1 MKFKLKK
8 CIAATAAVMAI
19 AAVQSVYISANAA
32 DAKTDIPIS
41 DKPLF
46 VGANSLPVLVML
58 IMSRDHSMYTEAY
71 TDASDVD
78 GDGTI
83 DYYFKPE
90 IPYYGLF
97 RSDVCYKYDTSV
109 KNGTFVPEKVAEVG
123 EKSIKPAGTKAFS
136 YCDGSTWSGNF
147 LNYVTTS
154 RMDAVKKVVM
164 GGERLDNAQSIIRH
178 TWIPYDA
185 HSWGKA
191 FVNAYYSSD
200 YSPKLDV
207 SSFVPSSLVGQANNV
222 GGAFFGV
229 KNYDL
234 IIGFPVGG
242 LKIGN
247 MDEYGDEKK
256 TDEQRNDYIASH
268 AWIWNW
274 ASRETDTG
282 ILENQAD
289 GVIGHNGVD
298 GLGHYAINTQSF
310 TVQVKPCVEDEN
322 LRDKAACRQYP
333 GKDGK
338 PVYMPSGLIQQRIAQ
353 GAPDFGLIT
362 SGFSGG
368 RNIGH
373 GYVRGPMADASNE
386 IDPKTGE
393 IKNVQQ
399 CAGGGVCGVL
409 PTINALGI
417 GAFGNGDAGPLYWAD
432 CFRARY
438 EKSYRLGDAC
448 SMWGNPVG
456 AMLNESFQYF
466 SGKAPG
472 QDGMTADNLSHPLSK
487 NNGSGSVSIGYAK
500 DVAGPWSKDAKT
512 RYNSECQNAINLVL
526 SSEDNSFDA
535 TTLGGEG
542 ASIESTHN
550 RSKDVSDLVSVI
562 SGMELNNPHSAFG
575 KSKSKKFF
583 VGGVYSG
590 NFVWKKG
597 ANDRK
602 WEDIATLKKVDNLS
616 EVYGIAPI
624 GLESEGNYDA
634 AGAAYAGVMKHIG
647 GTTNYLKTTV
657 VAMAPSLP
665 RFKIKNANGE
675 MEIIPLCVTPLE
687 FPLKNG
693 NPTDDPHYL
702 GAGSQW
708 ETGKMPQQRNAD
720 DYQASYLQTC
730 YPVDFYMDYVRYDDD
745 SNPIEMSFR
754 INFEDTESGKDFDQ
768 DAIIQYH
775 MWFDSPGSS
784 KAYVSIKGYYSDGYA
799 AQHFGYS
806 VAGVKHPST
815 FIDMA
820 KTNKANRS
828 RWQLPLYDNARA
840 KQFNLVTLS
849 DSYANGSS
857 LDQSF
862 NQEPYNSEP
871 VIVRE
876 SFKGKLLYQNKN
888 FTYDNTSQTGPDY
901 SYEYQ
906 FHDQNIPVC
915 RNQDELKR
923 GFIPL
928 IRGKNTD
935 PVKCMPEVI
944 RTFQVT
950 ADSDPVILEPP
961 LLLAARYGYSANPD
975 PESGKLNVTTGFYEP
990 KNYFYVSNASTLASQ
1005 IDKALTEIKKD
1016 TALHVGTSASF
1027 SSTDLSGNDVH
1038 YYRANFEEA
1047 YWTGDVVSYK
1057 VENETVYASDDNII
1071 WKAGKKLAEQYPAGA
1086 GSKVQDRRNIFI
1098 EDKDGGLHLFK
1109 VCDGGTN
1116 ADNSLNCMD
1125 DESYAAM
1132 AAGLRAEYSFA
1143 AGSPAEL
1150 DAVKEYV
1157 NYMFGDRT
1165 LETTEQGENP
1175 QSVKDKVSK
1184 VGYPATF
1191 NGFRNRGTTG
1201 SLYGDIQDSTPA
1213 YGKTA
1218 SGLAFIVFGANDGMI
1233 HVLSDKEGEELFA
1246 IIPHTVAVDGD
1257 SATPSSP
1264 IVEYAIPGYSHRFT
1278 VDGTVNVVS
1287 YKSGGKTKVV
1297 ALGTYG
1303 KKFKGGYALNLGSLS
1318 AVAGSDGKAK
1328 KVTDAADIQS
1338 LLRWEFDSTTT
1349 NDYVGC
1355 MLRAPQVFVQ
1365 KTGDNTAGLYAVYG
1379 NGYNAKGDAD
1389 GNTSALIVVDVVRGK
1404 FVNNIVAKES
1414 ATTSTLPVYAGT
1426 YKNGMA
1432 EPLVYDYDN
1441 DGFADYI
1448 YSGDLDG
1455 NMYRLTLGG
1464 KSIESSSAEAVTDA
1478 DLQRIAVCYDASHQ
1492 RQSITTR
1499 PTAGINPEGN
1509 GSAYISWGTGRFLV
1523 VEDGLVRDN
1532 SGKSVSHAVNSLYTI
1547 VDDFSGFNA
1556 LTRDS
1561 TGVTVSATEYDA
1573 ESSTAGTDNDAVRK
1587 LSFSKTTPKGETFR
1601 GLVVDLKPVTSAKG
1615 YTSEHEMVI
1624 YNPARVDRYFVVNT
1638 ASPTSD
1644 PCKSSA
1650 EGYQYVLDLY
1660 ALRNMN
1666 PDSPGDTPV
1675 IPSDKQTK
1683 FPGFS
1688 TDVVITTKRDGGEVT
1703 IGTATNVDVGENE
1716 GKSKNDAANGGHGG
1730 DGGTG
1735 DELYGLHQNDLNT
1748 EKFKMTS
1755 YQFILDNETPW

>member
-8 CIAATAAVMAI
+8 CIAATAAVMTI

-90 IPYYGLF
+90 INYYGLF
-97 RSDVCYKYDTSV
+97 RSDVCYEYSG
-109 KNGTFVPEKVAEVG
+109 GTFVPKKAAEAG
-123 EKSIKPAGTKAFS
+123 EKSVEPGNPDAGTKAFS

-164 GGERLDNAQSIIRH
+164 GGERLDSDQSIIRH

-185 HSWGKA
+185 HSWGKS
-191 FVNAYYSSD
+191 FVNDYYTSEKG
-200 YSPKLDV
+200 YNPAVKV
-207 SSFVPSSLVGQANNV
+207 NNFVPSSELSIGQGSDSF

-229 KNYDL
+229 KNYDVM
-234 IIGFPVGG
+234 IGIPQTMTQTM
-242 LKIGN
+242 KIGS
-247 MDEYGDEKK
+247 MDEYGSKSSD
-256 TDEQRNDYIASH
+256 TDRTAYMNKH

-274 ASRETDTG
+274 ASRESGDG
-282 ILENQAD
+282 ILEGKAD
-289 GVIGHNGVD
+289 GASGTYNISSKG
-298 GLGHYAINTQSF
+298 Y
-310 TVQVKPCVEDEN
+310 TVQVRPCVDDEE
-322 LRDKAACRQYP
+322 LRDKAACRKYTDKS
-333 GKDGK
+333 GNS
-338 PVYMPSGLIQQRIAQ
+338 VYMPSGLIQQRIAQ

-362 SGFSGG
+362 SGFEGG
-368 RNIGH
+368 RNIGK
-373 GYVRGPMADASNE
+373 GYIRGRMHDASTE
-386 IDPKTGE
+386 IDPETGR
-393 IKNVQQ
+393 ILINQQ
-399 CAGGGVCGVL
+399 DCSSGGYCDVL
-409 PTINALGI
+409 PTINMLG
-417 GAFGNGDAGPLYWAD
+417 AGYFDNERRLYWD
-432 CFRARY
+432 SCKNNRSSKFY
-438 EKSYRLGDAC
+438 MTGETC
-448 SMWGNPVG
+448 PMWGNPIG
-456 AMLNESFQYF
+456 AMLYESYKYF
-466 SGKAPG
+466 NGEAGSTQAGMAADTLKHKVSK
-472 QDGMTADNLSHPLSK
+472 DGSTE
-487 NNGSGSVSIGYAK
+487 SIPISYAK
-500 DVAGPWSKDAKT
+500 NTDAPWDNYNKD
-512 RYNSECQNAINLVL
+512 CQNAINLVL
-526 SSEDNSFDA
+526 SSEDNSFDE
-535 TTLGGEG
+535 TY
-542 ASIESTHN
+542 
-550 RSKDVSDLVSVI
+550 SKKHTRTDDTQKLLQDITS
-562 SGMELNNPHSAFG
+562 MELKNPNSML
-575 KSKSKKFF
+575 KLSSSKKFV
-583 VGGVYSG
+583 VGGIYNKDYGWKGG
-590 NFVWKKG
+590 NTT
-597 ANDRK
+597 AK
-602 WEDIATLKKVDNLS
+602 WADLPTLKPVTGLQD
-616 EVYGIAPI
+616 VWGIAPI
-624 GLESEGNYDA
+624 GSEAEGTYFA
-634 AGAAYAGVMKHIG
+634 AAAAYSGVNKQIK
-647 GTTNYLKTTV
+647 GTKNYLKTSV

-665 RFKIKNANGE
+665 RFKIKNAKGQ
-675 MEIIPLCVTPLE
+675 MEIVPVCVTP
-687 FPLKNG
+687 NG
-693 NPTDDPHYL
+693 N
-702 GAGSQW
+702 
-708 ETGKMPQQRNAD
+708 RNANEYD
-720 DYQASYLQTC
+720 IPYLQVC
-730 YPVDFYMDYVRYDDD
+730 APVDFYMDYIHYDDH
-745 SNPIEMSFR
+745 SNPVDMSFR
-754 INFEDTESGKDFDQ
+754 INFEDTESGKDYDE
-768 DAIIQYH
+768 DVIVQYH
-775 MWFDSPGSS
+775 MWFDNKDPA
-784 KAYVSIKGYYSDGYA
+784 KAYVSVRGFYSDGYA
-799 AQHFGYS
+799 PQHFGYT
-806 VAGVKHPST
+806 VTGVQNPDT

-820 KTNKANRS
+820 KSTNGDRGRLQEFNLIHDSNLDQATNKDYG
-828 RWQLPLYDNARA
+828 YD
-840 KQFNLVTLS
+840 T
-849 DSYANGSS
+849 
-857 LDQSF
+857 
-862 NQEPYNSEP
+862 P

-876 SFKGKLLYQNKN
+876 SFNGKLLYQNRD
-888 FTYDNTSQTGPDY
+888 FDYDGTKRKADEFPTWGDQRNVALCRSY
-901 SYEYQ
+901 SEVQ
-906 FHDQNIPVC
+906 
-915 RNQDELKR
+915 R
-923 GFIPL
+923 GLIPL
-928 IRGKNTD
+928 IRGKHSD

-944 RTFQVT
+944 RTFKVT
-950 ADSDPVILEPP
+950 GDADPAFLEPP
-961 LLLAARYGYSANPD
+961 VLLAARYGQDKDPDYSS
-975 PESGKLNVTTGFYEP
+975 EKLNITTGFYEP

-1016 TALHVGTSASF
+1016 TAKHVGTSASF
-1027 SSTDLSGNDVH
+1027 SSTDLSGKNVS

-1047 YWTGDVVSYK
+1047 YWTGDVISYRVK
-1057 VENETVYASDDNII
+1057 NETVYASKENIN
-1071 WKAGKKLAEQYPAGA
+1071 WKAGKQLAGQYPAGA
-1086 GSKVQDRRNIFI
+1086 GSSVQDRRNIFI

-1116 ADNSLNCMD
+1116 ADNSLKCMD
-1125 DESYAAM
+1125 DESYAAI

-1233 HVLSDKEGEELFA
+1233 HVLSDKTGEELFA

-1287 YKSGGKTKVV
+1287 YKAGGKTNVV

-1318 AVAGSDGKAK
+1318 AVAGSDGRAV
-1328 KVTDAADIQS
+1328 KVADAADIQS
-1338 LLRWEFDSTTT
+1338 LLRWEFDSTAP

-1365 KTGDNTAGLYAVYG
+1365 KTGDDTAGLYAVYG

-1601 GLVVDLKPVTSAKG
+1601 GLVVDLMPVTSAKG

-1624 YNPARVDRYFVVNT
+1624 YNPARVDRYLVVNT

-1666 PDSPGDTPV
+1666 PDNPGDA
-1675 IPSDKQTK
+1675 IPPEKQTK

>member
-8 CIAATAAVMAI
+8 CIAATAAVMTI

-90 IPYYGLF
+90 INYYGLF
-97 RSDVCYKYDTSV
+97 RSDVCYEYSG
-109 KNGTFVPEKVAEVG
+109 GTFVPKKAAEAG
-123 EKSIKPAGTKAFS
+123 EKSVEPGNPDAGTKAFS

-164 GGERLDNAQSIIRH
+164 GGERLDSDQSIIRH

-191 FVNAYYSSD
+191 FVNDYYSSAKG
-200 YSPKLDV
+200 YSPALKV
-207 SSFVPSSLVGQANNV
+207 GSFVPTSELGLGQTSDNF

-229 KNYDL
+229 KDYKVY
-234 IIGFPVGG
+234 IGIPTSGIS
-242 LKIGN
+242 IGN
-247 MDEYGDEKK
+247 MDTYGEK
-256 TDEQRNDYIASH
+256 TSDIDRNNYINEH

-274 ASRETDTG
+274 ASRESGDG
-282 ILENQAD
+282 ILDKQAD
-289 GVIGHNGVD
+289 GASSPYIIDLKG
-298 GLGHYAINTQSF
+298 Y
-310 TVQVKPCVEDEN
+310 TVKLKPCVDDED

-333 GKDGK
+333 GADGK

-368 RNIGH
+368 RNIGN
-373 GYVRGPMADASNE
+373 GYVRGAMDDASKE
-386 IDPKTGE
+386 IDPKTGK
-393 IKNVQQ
+393 IIVNTSN
-399 CAGGGVCGVL
+399 CTGGDGCGVL
-409 PTINALGI
+409 PTINMLGV
-417 GAFGNGDAGPLYWAD
+417 GGFGNKGTNEWPSDLYWED
-432 CFRARY
+432 CWHPRDKKFY
-438 EKSYRLGDAC
+438 LLGDAC
-448 SMWGNPVG
+448 SMWGNPIG
-456 AMLNESFQYF
+456 AMLNESYKYF
-466 SGKAPG
+466 SGIAPR
-472 QDGMTADNLSHPLSK
+472 QTGMTSDILTHRTARYEGTVSK
-487 NNGSGSVSIGYAK
+487 SIGYAA
-500 DVAGPWSKDAKT
+500 DVSSPWL
-512 RYNSECQNAINLVL
+512 RYNTECQNAINLVL

-535 TTLGGEG
+535 TVAGGYSI
-542 ASIESTHN
+542 ASSHKRDT
-550 RSKDVSDLVSVI
+550 DVILPLVKKI
-562 SGMELNNPHSAFG
+562 SEKERANSHSAFG
-575 KSKSKKFF
+575 ASKSKKFF
-583 VGGVYSG
+583 VGGIYDG
-590 NFVWKKG
+590 NFNWKDKI
-597 ANDRK
+597 DRN
-602 WEDIATLKKVDNLS
+602 WEDIPSLKPVDDLS
-616 EVYGIAPI
+616 EVYGIAPL

-634 AGAAYAGVMKHIG
+634 AGAAYAGVVKYLK

-665 RFKIKNANGE
+665 RFKIKNSKGQ
-675 MEIIPLCVTPLE
+675 MEIIPVCVTPQE
-687 FPLKNG
+687 YD
-693 NPTDDPHYL
+693 TDTKYGGFAPHL
-702 GAGSQW
+702 RQS
-708 ETGKMPQQRNAD
+708 NA
-720 DYQASYLQTC
+720 ASYDYLQTC
-730 YPVDFYMDYVRYDDD
+730 APVDFYMDYIHYDSD
-745 SNPIEMSFR
+745 SNPIDMSFR
-754 INFEDTESGKDFDQ
+754 INFEDTESGKDYDE

-775 MWFDSPGSS
+775 MWFDSKDPA
-784 KAYVSIKGYYSDGYA
+784 KAYVSMKGYYSDGYA
-799 AQHFGYS
+799 PQHFGYS
-806 VAGVKHPST
+806 VAGVTSPST

-820 KTNKANRS
+820 KSNKTDRT
-828 RWQLPLYDNARA
+828 RWLVPKWNG
-840 KQFNLVTLS
+840 KQFNLVS
-849 DSYANGSS
+849 QGN
-857 LDQSF
+857 LDQSL
-862 NQEPYNSEP
+862 NQAPYNDNNNP

-876 SFKGKLLYQNKN
+876 SFQGQLLYQNRD
-888 FTYDNTSQTGPDY
+888 FAYDGSKAKSNDFSWMFYGNP
-901 SYEYQ
+901 
-906 FHDQNIPVC
+906 NIQVC
-915 RNQDELKR
+915 RTPDEVNK
-923 GFIPL
+923 GYIPL
-928 IRGKNTD
+928 IRGMHDD
-935 PVKCMPEVI
+935 PIKCMPEVI
-944 RTFQVT
+944 RTFRVT
-950 ADSDPVILEPP
+950 AKADPVILEPP
-961 LLLAARYGYSANPD
+961 LLLAARYGESANPD
-975 PESGKLNVTTGFYEP
+975 YASEKLNLTTGFYEP

-1016 TALHVGTSASF
+1016 TAKHVGTSASF
-1027 SSTDLSGNDVH
+1027 SSTDLSGKNVS

-1047 YWTGDVVSYK
+1047 YWTGDVISYRVK
-1057 VENETVYASDDNII
+1057 NETVYASKENIN
-1071 WKAGKKLAEQYPAGA
+1071 WKAGKQLAGQYPAGA
-1086 GSKVQDRRNIFI
+1086 GSSVQDRRNIFI

-1125 DESYAAM
+1125 DESYAAI

-1233 HVLSDKEGEELFA
+1233 HVLSDKTGEELFA

-1287 YKSGGKTKVV
+1287 YKAGGKTNVV

-1318 AVAGSDGKAK
+1318 AVAGSDGRAV
-1328 KVTDAADIQS
+1328 KVADAADIQS
-1338 LLRWEFDSTTT
+1338 LLRWEFDSTAP

-1365 KTGDNTAGLYAVYG
+1365 KTGDDTAGLYAVYG

-1404 FVNNIVAKES
+1404 FVNNIVAKAL
-1414 ATTSTLPVYAGT
+1414 ATTPELPDGT

-1455 NMYRLTLGG
+1455 NMYRLTLVG
-1464 KSIESSSAEAVTDA
+1464 KSIESSSADAVTDA

-1509 GSAYISWGTGRFLV
+1509 GSVYVSWGTGRFLV

-1547 VDDFSGFNA
+1547 VDNFRDND

-1561 TGVTVSATEYDA
+1561 TGVTVSATEYDE
-1573 ESSTAGTDNDAVRK
+1573 ESSTAQGSENDAVRK

-1601 GLVVDLKPVTSAKG
+1601 GLVVDLMPVTSAKG

-1716 GKSKNDAANGGHGG
+1716 GKSKNDAANGGYGG

>member
-8 CIAATAAVMAI
+8 CIAATAAVMTI

-90 IPYYGLF
+90 INYYGLF
-97 RSDVCYKYDTSV
+97 RSDVCYEYSG
-109 KNGTFVPEKVAEVG
+109 GTFVPKKAAEAG
-123 EKSIKPAGTKAFS
+123 EKSVEPGNPDAGTKAFS

-164 GGERLDNAQSIIRH
+164 GGERLDSDQSIIRH

-185 HSWGKA
+185 HSWGKS
-191 FVNAYYSSD
+191 FVNDYYTSEKG
-200 YSPKLDV
+200 YNPAVKV
-207 SSFVPSSLVGQANNV
+207 NNFVPSSELSIGQGSDSF

-229 KNYDL
+229 KNYDVM
-234 IIGFPVGG
+234 IGIPQTM
-242 LKIGN
+242 KIGS
-247 MDEYGDEKK
+247 MDEYGSKSSD
-256 TDEQRNDYIASH
+256 TDRTAYMNKH

-274 ASRETDTG
+274 ASRESGDG
-282 ILENQAD
+282 ILEGKAD
-289 GVIGHNGVD
+289 GASGTYNISSKG
-298 GLGHYAINTQSF
+298 Y
-310 TVQVKPCVEDEN
+310 TVQVRPCVDDEE
-322 LRDKAACRQYP
+322 LRDKAACRKYTDKS
-333 GKDGK
+333 GNS
-338 PVYMPSGLIQQRIAQ
+338 VYMPSGLIQQRIAQ

-362 SGFSGG
+362 SGFEGR
-368 RNIGH
+368 RNIGK
-373 GYVRGPMADASNE
+373 GYIRGRMHDASTE
-386 IDPKTGE
+386 IDPETGR
-393 IKNVQQ
+393 ILINQQ
-399 CAGGGVCGVL
+399 DCSSGGYCDVL
-409 PTINALGI
+409 PTINMLG
-417 GAFGNGDAGPLYWAD
+417 AGYFDNERNLYWD
-432 CFRARY
+432 SCKNNRSSKFY
-438 EKSYRLGDAC
+438 MTGETC
-448 SMWGNPVG
+448 PMWGNPIG
-456 AMLNESFQYF
+456 AMLYESYKYF
-466 SGKAPG
+466 NGEAGSTQAGMAADTLKHKVSK
-472 QDGMTADNLSHPLSK
+472 DGSTERIPIS
-487 NNGSGSVSIGYAK
+487 YAK
-500 DVAGPWSKDAKT
+500 NTDAPWDNYNKD
-512 RYNSECQNAINLVL
+512 CQNAINLVL
-526 SSEDNSFDA
+526 SSEDNSFDE
-535 TTLGGEG
+535 TY
-542 ASIESTHN
+542 
-550 RSKDVSDLVSVI
+550 SKKHTRTADTQKLLQDITS
-562 SGMELNNPHSAFG
+562 MELKNPNSML
-575 KSKSKKFF
+575 KLSSSKKFV
-583 VGGVYSG
+583 VGGIYNKDYGWKGG
-590 NFVWKKG
+590 NTT
-597 ANDRK
+597 AK
-602 WEDIATLKKVDNLS
+602 WADLPTLKPVTGLQD
-616 EVYGIAPI
+616 VWGIAPI
-624 GLESEGNYDA
+624 GSEAEGTYFA
-634 AGAAYAGVMKHIG
+634 AAAAYSGVNKQIK
-647 GTTNYLKTTV
+647 GTKNYLKTSV

-665 RFKIKNANGE
+665 RFKIKNAKGQ
-675 MEIIPLCVTPLE
+675 MEIVPVCVTP
-687 FPLKNG
+687 NG
-693 NPTDDPHYL
+693 N
-702 GAGSQW
+702 
-708 ETGKMPQQRNAD
+708 RNANEYD
-720 DYQASYLQTC
+720 IPYLQVC
-730 YPVDFYMDYVRYDDD
+730 APVDFYMDYIHYDDH
-745 SNPIEMSFR
+745 SNPVDMSFR
-754 INFEDTESGKDFDQ
+754 INFEDTESGKDYDE
-768 DAIIQYH
+768 DVIVQYH
-775 MWFDSPGSS
+775 MWFDNKDPA
-784 KAYVSIKGYYSDGYA
+784 KAYVSVRGFYSDGYA
-799 AQHFGYS
+799 PQHFGYT
-806 VAGVKHPST
+806 VTGVQNPDT

-820 KTNKANRS
+820 KSTNGDRGRLQEFNLIHDSNLDQATNKDYG
-828 RWQLPLYDNARA
+828 YD
-840 KQFNLVTLS
+840 T
-849 DSYANGSS
+849 
-857 LDQSF
+857 
-862 NQEPYNSEP
+862 P

-876 SFKGKLLYQNKN
+876 SFNGKLLYQNRD
-888 FTYDNTSQTGPDY
+888 FDYDGTKRKADEFPTWGNQR
-901 SYEYQ
+901 
-906 FHDQNIPVC
+906 NVALC
-915 RNQDELKR
+915 RSSSEVQR
-923 GFIPL
+923 GLIPL
-928 IRGKNTD
+928 IRGKHSD

-944 RTFQVT
+944 RTFKVT
-950 ADSDPVILEPP
+950 GDADPAFLEPP
-961 LLLAARYGYSANPD
+961 VLLAARYGQDKDPDYSS
-975 PESGKLNVTTGFYEP
+975 EKLNITTGFYEP

-1016 TALHVGTSASF
+1016 TAKHVGTSASF
-1027 SSTDLSGNDVH
+1027 SSTDLSGKNVS

-1047 YWTGDVVSYK
+1047 YWTGDVISYRVK
-1057 VENETVYASDDNII
+1057 NETVYASKENIN
-1071 WKAGKKLAEQYPAGA
+1071 WKAGKQLAGQYPAGA
-1086 GSKVQDRRNIFI
+1086 GSSVQDRRNIFI

-1116 ADNSLNCMD
+1116 ADNSLKCMD
-1125 DESYAAM
+1125 DESYAAI

-1150 DAVKEYV
+1150 DAVNEYV

-1233 HVLSDKEGEELFA
+1233 HVLSDKTGEELFA

-1287 YKSGGKTKVV
+1287 YKAGGKTNVV

-1318 AVAGSDGKAK
+1318 AVAGSDGRAV
-1328 KVTDAADIQS
+1328 KVADAADIQS
-1338 LLRWEFDSTTT
+1338 LLRWEFDSTAP

-1365 KTGDNTAGLYAVYG
+1365 KTGDDTAGLYAVYG

-1601 GLVVDLKPVTSAKG
+1601 GLVVDLMPVTSAKG

-1666 PDSPGDTPV
+1666 PDNPGDA
-1675 IPSDKQTK
+1675 IPPEKQTK

>member
-8 CIAATAAVMAI
+8 CIAATAAVMTI

-90 IPYYGLF
+90 INYYGLF
-97 RSDVCYKYDTSV
+97 RSDVCYEYSG
-109 KNGTFVPEKVAEVG
+109 GTFVPKKAAEAG
-123 EKSIKPAGTKAFS
+123 EKSVEPGNPDAGTKAFS

-164 GGERLDNAQSIIRH
+164 GGERLDSDQSIIRH

-185 HSWGKA
+185 HSWGKS
-191 FVNAYYSSD
+191 FVNDYYTSEKG
-200 YSPKLDV
+200 YNPAVKV
-207 SSFVPSSLVGQANNV
+207 NNFVPSSELSIGQGSDSF

-229 KNYDL
+229 KNYDVM
-234 IIGFPVGG
+234 IGIPQTM
-242 LKIGN
+242 KIGS
-247 MDEYGDEKK
+247 MDEYGSKSSD
-256 TDEQRNDYIASH
+256 TDRTAYMNKH

-274 ASRETDTG
+274 ASRESGDG
-282 ILENQAD
+282 ILEGKAD
-289 GVIGHNGVD
+289 GASGTYNISSKG
-298 GLGHYAINTQSF
+298 Y
-310 TVQVKPCVEDEN
+310 TVQVRPCVDDEE
-322 LRDKAACRQYP
+322 LRDKAACRKYTDKS
-333 GKDGK
+333 GNS
-338 PVYMPSGLIQQRIAQ
+338 VYMPSGLIQQRIAQ

-362 SGFSGG
+362 SGFEGG
-368 RNIGH
+368 RNIGK
-373 GYVRGPMADASNE
+373 GYIRGRMHDASTE
-386 IDPKTGE
+386 IDPETGR
-393 IKNVQQ
+393 ILINQQ
-399 CAGGGVCGVL
+399 DCSSGGYCDVL
-409 PTINALGI
+409 PTINMLG
-417 GAFGNGDAGPLYWAD
+417 AGYFDNERSLYWD
-432 CFRARY
+432 SCKNDRSSKFY
-438 EKSYRLGDAC
+438 MKGETC
-448 SMWGNPVG
+448 PMWGNPIG
-456 AMLNESFQYF
+456 AMLYESYKYF
-466 SGKAPG
+466 NGEAGSTQAGMAADTLKHKVSK
-472 QDGMTADNLSHPLSK
+472 DGSTE
-487 NNGSGSVSIGYAK
+487 SIPISYAK
-500 DVAGPWSKDAKT
+500 NTDAPWDNYNKD
-512 RYNSECQNAINLVL
+512 CQNAINLVL
-526 SSEDNSFDA
+526 SSEDNSFDE
-535 TTLGGEG
+535 TY
-542 ASIESTHN
+542 
-550 RSKDVSDLVSVI
+550 SKKHTRTDDTQKLLQDITS
-562 SGMELNNPHSAFG
+562 MELKNPNSML
-575 KSKSKKFF
+575 KLSSSKKFV
-583 VGGVYSG
+583 VGGIYNKDYGWKGG
-590 NFVWKKG
+590 NTT
-597 ANDRK
+597 AK
-602 WEDIATLKKVDNLS
+602 WADLPTLKPVTGLQD
-616 EVYGIAPI
+616 VWGIAPI
-624 GLESEGNYDA
+624 GSEAEGTYFA
-634 AGAAYAGVMKHIG
+634 AAAAYSGVNKQIK
-647 GTTNYLKTTV
+647 GTKNYLKTSV

-665 RFKIKNANGE
+665 RFKIKNAKGQ
-675 MEIIPLCVTPLE
+675 MEIVPVCVTP
-687 FPLKNG
+687 NG
-693 NPTDDPHYL
+693 NRDANESSIP
-702 GAGSQW
+702 
-708 ETGKMPQQRNAD
+708 
-720 DYQASYLQTC
+720 YLQVC
-730 YPVDFYMDYVRYDDD
+730 APVDFYMDYIHYDDH
-745 SNPIEMSFR
+745 SNPVDMSFR
-754 INFEDTESGKDFDQ
+754 INFEDTESGKDYDE
-768 DAIIQYH
+768 DVIVQYH
-775 MWFDSPGSS
+775 MWFDNKDPA
-784 KAYVSIKGYYSDGYA
+784 KAYVSVRGFYSDGYA
-799 AQHFGYS
+799 PQHFGYT
-806 VAGVKHPST
+806 VTGVQNPDT

-820 KTNKANRS
+820 KSTNGDRGRLQEFNLIHDSNLDQATNKDYG
-828 RWQLPLYDNARA
+828 YD
-840 KQFNLVTLS
+840 T
-849 DSYANGSS
+849 
-857 LDQSF
+857 
-862 NQEPYNSEP
+862 P

-876 SFKGKLLYQNKN
+876 SFNGKLLYQNRD
-888 FTYDNTSQTGPDY
+888 FDYDGTKRKADEFPTWGNQR
-901 SYEYQ
+901 
-906 FHDQNIPVC
+906 NVALC
-915 RNQDELKR
+915 RSSSEVQR
-923 GFIPL
+923 GLIPL
-928 IRGKNTD
+928 IRGKHSD

-944 RTFQVT
+944 RTFKVT
-950 ADSDPVILEPP
+950 GDADPAFLEPP
-961 LLLAARYGYSANPD
+961 VLLAARYGQDKDPDYSS
-975 PESGKLNVTTGFYEP
+975 EKLNITTGFYEP

-1016 TALHVGTSASF
+1016 TAKHVGTSASF
-1027 SSTDLSGNDVH
+1027 SSTDLSGKNVS

-1047 YWTGDVVSYK
+1047 YWTGDVISYRVK
-1057 VENETVYASDDNII
+1057 NETVYASKENIN
-1071 WKAGKKLAEQYPAGA
+1071 WKAGKQLAGQYPAGA
-1086 GSKVQDRRNIFI
+1086 GSSVQDRRNIFI

-1116 ADNSLNCMD
+1116 ADNSLKCMD
-1125 DESYAAM
+1125 DESYAAI

-1233 HVLSDKEGEELFA
+1233 HVLSDKTGEELFA

-1287 YKSGGKTKVV
+1287 YKAGGKTNVV

-1318 AVAGSDGKAK
+1318 AVAGSDGRAV
-1328 KVTDAADIQS
+1328 KVADAADIQS
-1338 LLRWEFDSTTT
+1338 LLRWEFDSTAP

-1365 KTGDNTAGLYAVYG
+1365 KTGDDTAGLYAVYG

-1601 GLVVDLKPVTSAKG
+1601 GLVVDLMPVTSAKG

-1666 PDSPGDTPV
+1666 PDNPGDA
-1675 IPSDKQTK
+1675 IPPEKQTK
-1683 FPGFS
+1683 FPGLS

>member
-8 CIAATAAVMAI
+8 CIAATAAVMTI

-90 IPYYGLF
+90 INYYGLF
-97 RSDVCYKYDTSV
+97 RSDVCYEYSG
-109 KNGTFVPEKVAEVG
+109 GTFVPKKAAEAG
-123 EKSIKPAGTKAFS
+123 EKSVEPGNPDAGTKAFS

-164 GGERLDNAQSIIRH
+164 GGERLDSDQSIIRH

-185 HSWGKA
+185 HSWGKS
-191 FVNAYYSSD
+191 FVNDYYTSEKG
-200 YSPKLDV
+200 YNPAVKV
-207 SSFVPSSLVGQANNV
+207 NNFVPSSELSIGQGSDSF

-229 KNYDL
+229 KNYDVM
-234 IIGFPVGG
+234 IGIPQTM
-242 LKIGN
+242 KIGS
-247 MDEYGDEKK
+247 MDEYGSKSSD
-256 TDEQRNDYIASH
+256 TDRTAYMNKH

-274 ASRETDTG
+274 ASRESGDG
-282 ILENQAD
+282 ILEGKAD
-289 GVIGHNGVD
+289 GASGTYNISSKG
-298 GLGHYAINTQSF
+298 Y
-310 TVQVKPCVEDEN
+310 TVQVRPCVDDEE
-322 LRDKAACRQYP
+322 LRDKAACRKYTDKS
-333 GKDGK
+333 GNS
-338 PVYMPSGLIQQRIAQ
+338 VYMPSGLIQQRIAQ

-362 SGFSGG
+362 SGFEGG
-368 RNIGH
+368 RNIGK
-373 GYVRGPMADASNE
+373 GYIRGRMHDASTE
-386 IDPKTGE
+386 IDPETGR
-393 IKNVQQ
+393 ILINQQ
-399 CAGGGVCGVL
+399 DCSSGGYCDVL
-409 PTINALGI
+409 PTINMLG
-417 GAFGNGDAGPLYWAD
+417 AGYFDNERSLYWD
-432 CFRARY
+432 SCKNDRSSKFY
-438 EKSYRLGDAC
+438 MKGETC
-448 SMWGNPVG
+448 PMWGNPIG
-456 AMLNESFQYF
+456 AMLYESYKYF
-466 SGKAPG
+466 NGEAGSTQAGMAADTLKHKVSK
-472 QDGMTADNLSHPLSK
+472 DGSTE
-487 NNGSGSVSIGYAK
+487 SIPISYAK
-500 DVAGPWSKDAKT
+500 NTDAPWDNYNKD
-512 RYNSECQNAINLVL
+512 CQNAINLVL
-526 SSEDNSFDA
+526 SSEDNSFDE
-535 TTLGGEG
+535 TY
-542 ASIESTHN
+542 
-550 RSKDVSDLVSVI
+550 SKKHTRTDDTQKLLQDITS
-562 SGMELNNPHSAFG
+562 MELKNPNSML
-575 KSKSKKFF
+575 KLSSSKKFV
-583 VGGVYSG
+583 VGGIYNKDYGWKGG
-590 NFVWKKG
+590 NTT
-597 ANDRK
+597 AK
-602 WEDIATLKKVDNLS
+602 WADLPTLKPVTGLQD
-616 EVYGIAPI
+616 VWGIAPI
-624 GLESEGNYDA
+624 GSEAEGTYFA
-634 AGAAYAGVMKHIG
+634 AAAAYSGVNKQIK
-647 GTTNYLKTTV
+647 GTKNYLKTSV

-665 RFKIKNANGE
+665 RFKIKNAKGQ
-675 MEIIPLCVTPLE
+675 MEIVPVCVTP
-687 FPLKNG
+687 NG
-693 NPTDDPHYL
+693 N
-702 GAGSQW
+702 
-708 ETGKMPQQRNAD
+708 RNANEYD
-720 DYQASYLQTC
+720 IPYLQVC
-730 YPVDFYMDYVRYDDD
+730 APVDFYMDYIHYDDH
-745 SNPIEMSFR
+745 SNPVDMSFR
-754 INFEDTESGKDFDQ
+754 INFEDTESGKDYDE
-768 DAIIQYH
+768 DVIVQYH
-775 MWFDSPGSS
+775 MWFDNKDPA
-784 KAYVSIKGYYSDGYA
+784 KAYVSVRGFYSDGYA
-799 AQHFGYS
+799 PQHFGYT
-806 VAGVKHPST
+806 VTGVQNPDT

-820 KTNKANRS
+820 KSTNGDRGRLQEFNLIHDSNLDQATNKDYG
-828 RWQLPLYDNARA
+828 YD
-840 KQFNLVTLS
+840 T
-849 DSYANGSS
+849 
-857 LDQSF
+857 
-862 NQEPYNSEP
+862 P

-876 SFKGKLLYQNKN
+876 SFNGKLLYQNRD
-888 FTYDNTSQTGPDY
+888 FDYDGTKRKADEFPTWGNQR
-901 SYEYQ
+901 
-906 FHDQNIPVC
+906 NVALC
-915 RNQDELKR
+915 RSSSEVQR
-923 GFIPL
+923 GLIPL
-928 IRGKNTD
+928 IRGKHSD

-944 RTFQVT
+944 RTFKVT
-950 ADSDPVILEPP
+950 GDADPAFLEPP
-961 LLLAARYGYSANPD
+961 VLLAARYGQDKDPDYSS
-975 PESGKLNVTTGFYEP
+975 EKLNITTGFYEP

-1016 TALHVGTSASF
+1016 TAKHVGTSASF
-1027 SSTDLSGNDVH
+1027 SSTDLSGKNVS

-1047 YWTGDVVSYK
+1047 YWTGDVISYRVK
-1057 VENETVYASDDNII
+1057 NETVYASKENIN
-1071 WKAGKKLAEQYPAGA
+1071 WKAGKQLAGQYPAGA
-1086 GSKVQDRRNIFI
+1086 GSSVQDRRNIFI

-1116 ADNSLNCMD
+1116 ADNSLKCMD
-1125 DESYAAM
+1125 DESYAAI

-1233 HVLSDKEGEELFA
+1233 HVLSDKTGEELFA

-1287 YKSGGKTKVV
+1287 YKAGGKTNVV

-1318 AVAGSDGKAK
+1318 AVAGSDGRAV
-1328 KVTDAADIQS
+1328 KVADAADIQS
-1338 LLRWEFDSTTT
+1338 LLRWEFDSTAP

-1365 KTGDNTAGLYAVYG
+1365 KTGDDTAGLYAVYG

-1601 GLVVDLKPVTSAKG
+1601 GLVVDLMPVTSAKG

-1666 PDSPGDTPV
+1666 PDNPGDA
-1675 IPSDKQTK
+1675 IPPEKQTK
-1683 FPGFS
+1683 FPGLS